1 MIWVFY
7 FIKVEVNIMKNGEER
22 MRFLNEREV
31 SLLTGIALSTLRNN
45 RHVGKGIP
53 YSKISKSV
61 RYALKD
67 ILDYMQAHRI
77 DTSAI
82 YPDLTHENKA
92 KDASRSVASYKG

>member
-1 MIWVFY
+1 
-7 FIKVEVNIMKNGEER
+7 MKIGEER

-82 YPDLTHENKA
+82 YRASHLKIRPKTPRKA
-92 KDASRSVASYKG
+92 LLLKRLNGE